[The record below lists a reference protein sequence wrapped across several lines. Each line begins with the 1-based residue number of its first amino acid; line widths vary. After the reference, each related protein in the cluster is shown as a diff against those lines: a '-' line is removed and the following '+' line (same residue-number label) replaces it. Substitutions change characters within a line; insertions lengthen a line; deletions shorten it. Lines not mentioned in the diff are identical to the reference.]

1 VLNWTAEL
9 KQQRAH
15 PLTRYA
21 VLQVPQSRMEAL
33 MKATF
38 LMVAV
43 LAAAAAAHADD
54 TLKTANIQR
63 YYIPVKFDLIGAA
76 SVMPA
81 DKYGFK
87 LDPAQMNFGEWI
99 NHSTE
104 RNYLDCSTLR
114 GETNPM
120 PKAKT
125 DLLKT
130 KAEITKALAES
141 FDYCDATFD
150 KLDDQK
156 ILASQQMVIAFLHTT
171 VHNNE
176 IYGNVV
182 GYLRANHILPPS
194 TELMQEMRKGT
205 GTSAADLM
213 KTMLEK
219 YKK

>member
-1 VLNWTAEL
+1 
-9 KQQRAH
+9 
-15 PLTRYA
+15 
-21 VLQVPQSRMEAL
+21 
-33 MKATF
+33 MKTTVT
-38 LMVAV
+38 LLV
-43 LAAAAAAHADD
+43 AAALAVAATAQAQD

-63 YYIPVKFDLIGAA
+63 YYTPIKFDLLGAA
-76 SVMPA
+76 SVMPEE
-81 DKYGFK
+81 KYGFK

-104 RNYLDCSTLR
+104 RNYLDCSQLR

-141 FDYCDATFD
+141 FDYCDAAFER
-150 KLDDQK
+150 LDDQK

-182 GYLRANHILPPS
+182 GYLRANRIVPPS
-194 TELMQEMRKGT
+194 TDLVQELRKG
-205 GTSAADLM
+205 GGQTSADLM
-213 KTMLEK
+213 KALLEK
-219 YKK
+219 YRK